1 MTTLTPTRLAAMP
14 RVNLLPPEIAE
25 AAKLKRLKSVL
36 LVLLVAVLGLVVLG
50 FLMASGQIGAA
61 EDDLAAA
68 EDQGAKL
75 QAETAEYA
83 EVPEVLGAVQVA
95 QNNLV
100 TASAPEIRWSFY
112 LNDLSLTIPSTTRI
126 ASMTAV
132 NQLAAIQVNG
142 AAAETTGSGM
152 TPLGQVSVGSVSF
165 TGMSTDLDAIA
176 AWLQSLSR
184 QDGYIEPTL
193 SSATKA
199 ELTDTVGEFY
209 DVESTTQ
216 MSADAVSGRFATI
229 ANGE

>member
-25 AAKLKRLKSVL
+25 AARLKRLKSIL
-36 LVLLVAVLGLVVLG
+36 LVLLVAVTGLVVLG
-50 FLMASGQIGAA
+50 FLMAAGQIGAA

-68 EDQGAKL
+68 EAQGAAL
-75 QAETAEYA
+75 QAEVATYA

-95 QNNLV
+95 QTNLV

-112 LNDLSLTIPSTTRI
+112 LNDLSLTIPSTSRLT
-126 ASMTAV
+126 AMTAV
-132 NQLAAIQVNG
+132 NQLAAVQVTG
-142 AAAETTGSGM
+142 PSAEASTTV
-152 TPLGQVSVGSVSF
+152 TPLGAASVGSVSF
-165 TGMSTDLDAIA
+165 SSRTTDLDAIA

-184 QDGYIEPTL
+184 QDGYIESTVE
-193 SSATKA
+193 SAVKA

-209 DVESTTQ
+209 DVESSTQ

>member
-36 LVLLVAVLGLVVLG
+36 LVLLVAALGLVVLG

-68 EDQGAKL
+68 ETEGAAL

-83 EVPEVLGAVQVA
+83 EVPEVLGAVRTA
-95 QNNLV
+95 QTNLV

-112 LNDLSLTIPSTTRI
+112 LNDLSLTIPSSSRLTD
-126 ASMTAV
+126 MTAV
-132 NQLAAIQVNG
+132 NQLAAVQVTG
-142 AAAETTGSGM
+142 TTTETSSGV
-152 TPLGQVSVGSVSF
+152 TPLGQTSVGSVSF
-165 TGMSTDLDAIA
+165 SARSTDLDAIA

-193 SSATKA
+193 QSATTDGV
-199 ELTDTVGEFY
+199 TDTVGDYY
-209 DVESTTQ
+209 DVESSTQ